1 MKEKKKLK
9 VKTDFLLRTFSFK
22 IWDKMRG
29 MGPLNGT
36 LKLAEIGRRV
46 WRDCTPIS
54 PNIDNVHINK

>member
-1 MKEKKKLK
+1 MKEKKNYKLRLI
-9 VKTDFLLRTFSFK
+9 FCLGHFFFK

-29 MGPLNGT
+29 MGPINGT

-46 WRDCTPIS
+46 WRDCTSIR